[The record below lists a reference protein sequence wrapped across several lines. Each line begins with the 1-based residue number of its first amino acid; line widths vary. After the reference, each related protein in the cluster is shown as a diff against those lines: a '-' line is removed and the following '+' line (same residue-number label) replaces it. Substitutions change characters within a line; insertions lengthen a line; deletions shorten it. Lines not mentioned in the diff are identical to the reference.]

1 MVLYP
6 TFGIKFRN
14 FAVCGSYA
22 IFKTILP
29 LSSTIGVLI
38 TWFVP
43 FPLYYKLRA
52 TSASKFASKLAG
64 LATLALVAGVIRN
77 YETTTIRNN

>member
-6 TFGIKFRN
+6 TFGSKFRN

-38 TWFVP
+38 TWFVS

-52 TSASKFASKLAG
+52 TSASKFALRAG
-64 LATLALVAGVIRN
+64 LATLALVAGVMCIF
-77 YETTTIRNN
+77 